1 MTGVADPSASPPKE
15 TIVSLEDFIT
25 AFSVSDWFD
34 APPAYVSDLPETSP
48 ESNIRTMTELE
59 YRKTTTPTKWFRY
72 LTLGRYVM
80 DGFTFDSC
88 IEEMSSD
95 PLKLHCIIWYQY
107 QYHLDHKLV
116 IPFQLLSGASR
127 CSQPYLIRHAE
138 SAISLNTNKVTWQSF
153 SRTLSLNNSWS
164 EVSSKSKKKKD
175 KRKLSRSSASS
186 AVSSVG
192 VPTNM
197 LKKSQSTRIR
207 RIPQLRPMG
216 KCRPSCRSRTFLSV
230 MAPIV

>member
-1 MTGVADPSASPPKE
+1 M
-15 TIVSLEDFIT
+15 SLEDFIT
-25 AFSVSDWFD
+25 AFSVSEWFD
-34 APPAYVSDLPETSP
+34 APPYVSDLPETSP
-48 ESNIRTMTELE
+48 ESNIRSMTELE
-59 YRKTTTPTKWFRY
+59 YRKSTTPTKWFRY

-127 CSQPYLIRHAE
+127 CSQPYLTRHAE
-138 SAISLNTNKVTWQSF
+138 SAIALDTNKVTWKRF

-164 EVSSKSKKKKD
+164 EVSSKSKKEK
-175 KRKLSRSSASS
+175 
-186 AVSSVG
+186 G
-192 VPTNM
+192 
-197 LKKSQSTRIR
+197 
-207 RIPQLRPMG
+207 
-216 KCRPSCRSRTFLSV
+216 
-230 MAPIV
+230 